1 MKLLSIVLFAG
12 LVALCSCWPHRS
24 SGTADHPGRVE
35 ARWAR
40 QPERHAGAAENHWQ
54 NENGRGY
61 EDYVQG
67 RGYEDYVQ
75 GRGYEDYVQGRGHED
90 YVQG

>member
-24 SGTADHPGRVE
+24 SGSADHPERVEARWARQPERHGATGRVE

-67 RGYEDYVQ
+67 RG
-75 GRGYEDYVQGRGHED
+75 HED